1 MTMTKTVLE
10 LCEKRDEHRGTLSV
24 QHRRIASFAPA
35 KAGGFTVELYNGA
48 DVLRTEH
55 MGSRDEVLV
64 FLIEIAGK
72 VLTGH
77 AYTDR

>member
-1 MTMTKTVLE
+1 MRTQLIDPSQEMIPLN
-10 LCEKRDEHRGTLSV
+10 D
-24 QHRRIASFAPA
+24 APA

-64 FLIEIAGK
+64 FLMEIAGK